1 MKKIL
6 SLGVR
11 NPVVRVVVWLGGCAS
26 LSLAGAAAGALG
38 AVLVAVLLV
47 GAAVGRVNGA

>member
-11 NPVVRVVVWLGGCAS
+11 DPLVRVLVWLGGCAS
-26 LSLAGAAAGALG
+26 LSLAGAAAGVLG
-38 AVLVAVLLV
+38 ALLV
-47 GAAVGRVNGA
+47 GMLLAGMVAARIHGA